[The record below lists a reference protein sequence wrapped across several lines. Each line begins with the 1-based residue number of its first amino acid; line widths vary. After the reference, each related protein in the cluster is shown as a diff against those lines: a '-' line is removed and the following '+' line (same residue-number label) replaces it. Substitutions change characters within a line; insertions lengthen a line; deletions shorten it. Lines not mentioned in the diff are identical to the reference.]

1 MKITKSNVKCK
12 KKHNNFEIAI
22 TNKKP
27 KKPLFFF
34 VFCFCFVLTTS
45 WIESSCSL
53 TNWIDQ

>member
-34 VFCFCFVLTTS
+34 VFCL
-45 WIESSCSL
+45 
-53 TNWIDQ
+53 DR